1 MAQHLRIATLSEEG
15 AAKLKELE
23 SEMDVQIMAFES
35 GSQLAELTKQQLNRI
50 KSLEDE
56 LGMTLLVYKE

>member
-1 MAQHLRIATLSEEG
+1 MAQHLKIATLSEDS

-23 SEMDVQIMAFES
+23 SEMDVQIMAFEP
-35 GSQLAELTKQQLNRI
+35 GTQLAELTKQQLNRI

-56 LGMTLLVYKE
+56 LGVTLLVYKE